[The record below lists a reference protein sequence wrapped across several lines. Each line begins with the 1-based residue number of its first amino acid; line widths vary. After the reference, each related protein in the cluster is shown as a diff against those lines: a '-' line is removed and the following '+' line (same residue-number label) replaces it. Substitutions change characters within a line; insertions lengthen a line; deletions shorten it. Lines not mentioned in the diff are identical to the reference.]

1 MKFNKCERCGC
12 FFASE
17 DSICPNCKSKDEV
30 DKLSLKTYL
39 ANNDMP
45 KNADTLAFYSGVSIK
60 NINRFLKTKEFSSL
74 KKSFEKQSEDDP
86 SPKVQL

>member
-17 DSICPNCKSKDEV
+17 DSI
-30 DKLSLKTYL
+30 YL